1 MIVVVGL
8 AFEAR
13 IAAGPGMQ
21 VICSGNGHNLAANI
35 TRAIEH
41 GCGGLISFGVAGGLD
56 PRLKP
61 GTCIIGSAVISEDRR
76 LPTDHQ
82 WSQRLLQALPNPVH
96 GTLVGVGAPVADA
109 AAKRAL
115 FEKTGAVAV
124 DIESHVV
131 ADVADQH
138 NLPLA
143 AIRVVTDPAMRTI
156 PNVALAAMRPNGTV
170 DVLTV
175 IRSLLQRPRE
185 LSGLLRTALDARA
198 ARATLRQG
206 RRLLGPRLG
215 LPEPHAVEVNGS
227 AHNNH
232 RRAVAV
238 TAGFAPYL
246 PPAGA
251 FQSAE

>member
-1 MIVVVGL
+1 
-8 AFEAR
+8 
-13 IAAGPGMQ
+13 MQ

-35 TRAIEH
+35 ARAIQH

-56 PRLKP
+56 PQLKP
-61 GTCIIGSAVISEDRR
+61 GTCIIGSHVISADRR

-96 GTLVGVGAPVADA
+96 GALLGVGAPVADA
-109 AAKRAL
+109 ATKQAL
-115 FEKTGAVAV
+115 FQKTGAVAV
-124 DIESHVV
+124 DMESHIV
-131 ADVADQH
+131 ASVADQH

-143 AIRVVTDPAMRTI
+143 AIRVVTDPAVRSI
-156 PNVALAAMRPNGTV
+156 PNAALAGMRPNGTV

-215 LPEPHAVEVNGS
+215 MPEPYVVEVNAS
-227 AHNNH
+227 AHGH

-238 TAGFAPYL
+238 TRWFCALPAAGRRVSERRVSV
-246 PPAGA
+246 G
-251 FQSAE
+251 